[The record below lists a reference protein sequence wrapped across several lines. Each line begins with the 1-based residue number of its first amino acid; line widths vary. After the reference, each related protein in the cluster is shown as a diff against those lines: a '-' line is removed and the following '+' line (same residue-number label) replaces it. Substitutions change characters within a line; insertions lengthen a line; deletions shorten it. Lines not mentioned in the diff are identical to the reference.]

1 MALMVRRNPWRTMEL
16 FNEMANEMLRE
27 FPRSENGDGAT
38 YRLAVDAYET
48 DDAVVILASVPGV
61 NPEAININLED
72 DVLTISGE
80 FNHNVEN
87 VRYLIRERAAQGQF
101 RRVLRLNVPVV
112 VEGIEATFDNGI
124 LTLTLPKAPE
134 ARPVTIPVNK
144 KGA

>member
-1 MALMVRRNPWRTMEL
+1 MTLMVRRNPWRTMEL
-16 FNEMANEMLRE
+16 FNEVANEMLRDY
-27 FPRSENGDGAT
+27 PRAENGNDAT

-87 VRYLIRERAAQGQF
+87 ARYLIRERAAEGRF
-101 RRVLRLNVPVV
+101 HRTLRLNIPVV

-134 ARPVTIPVNK
+134 ARPVTIQVK
-144 KGA
+144 KAS